1 MIARQQ
7 HTAATVGRLDR
18 FLLDTYPWLDRPTVL
33 ALIAQGQILVNDRPA
48 KKGARLQPGVIITCR
63 DIPEADDLRAA
74 PNPDLPLVI
83 LYEDDSLLALDKPAG
98 QPTHPLHYAET
109 GTLANALIARH
120 PHLAT
125 IGPTPLFPAIL
136 HRLDTQTSGI
146 LLAAKTSA
154 AYTALREQFRALAIQ
169 KRYTALVH
177 GRVTAPGRLD
187 APLTHHT
194 RTPCKMRL
202 ATERDAATRKE
213 TFPATTAW
221 TPLQTGL
228 DTTLLDVAI
237 HTGVTHQIRCHLAA
251 SGHPIVGD
259 TLYGSP
265 PPAPPRHW
273 LHDGHVTFTHPVTQA
288 ILELAAPLPTDWP
301 LVT

>member
-7 HTAATVGRLDR
+7 HTAATAGRLDR
-18 FLLDTYPWLDRPTVL
+18 FLLDTYPWLDRPTVH
-33 ALIAQGQILVNDRPA
+33 ALIAQGQVLTDGRPA

-83 LYEDDSLLALDKPAG
+83 LYEDDHLLALDKPAG

-109 GTLANALIARH
+109 DTLANALIARY

-154 AYTALREQFRALAIQ
+154 AHTALREQFRALAIQ
-169 KRYTALVH
+169 KRYAALVH

-194 RTPCKMRL
+194 RTPCKMRP
-202 ATERDAATRKE
+202 ATERDTSARKE
-213 TFPATTAW
+213 TFPATTTW
-221 TPLQTGL
+221 TPLQTGR
-228 DTTLLDVAI
+228 DTALLDVAI
-237 HTGVTHQIRCHLAA
+237 HTGVTHQIRCHLSTA
-251 SGHPIVGD
+251 GHPIVGD

-265 PPAPPRHW
+265 APAPPRHW
-273 LHDGHVTFTHPVTQA
+273 LHASHVTFTHPDTGSV
-288 ILELAAPLPTDWP
+288 LELAAPLPPDWP
-301 LVT
+301 SIT